1 MLCLKKPSPRGGFL
15 ILKIVSPNRYVPIT
29 KFFKKQWGSSL
40 CKKKTDVANWN
51 STSVRHTI
59 NQLHSKNL

>member
-29 KFFKKQWGSSL
+29 KFFKKQWSSSL
-40 CKKKTDVANWN
+40 CKKKKQMLPIGIAP
-51 STSVRHTI
+51 
-59 NQLHSKNL
+59 L